1 LCEDVVD
8 GRCEKTWWVLC
19 EDVVGGRCV
28 KMWWVGVV

>member
-1 LCEDVVD
+1 VD